1 MVALRKWR
9 KVRIIFTFQ
18 VEVLEILDVISNFF
32 LLLLFSCIFSVA
44 KQCGSVISYM
54 LSLSVWLEGLWFGIY
69 SKIYDGDVIVS
80 LFSVF
85 SLVFDSQSCVS
96 LFLFLEVYVLVFG
109 LFCFVFKN
117 LSEKWVCI

>member
-1 MVALRKWR
+1 MWICYQLYVVSFRL
-9 KVRIIFTFQ
+9 V
-18 VEVLEILDVISNFF
+18 
-32 LLLLFSCIFSVA
+32 
-44 KQCGSVISYM
+44 
-54 LSLSVWLEGLWFGIY
+54 EGLGFGIY
-69 SKIYDGDVIVS
+69 SKMYDGDVVVS

>member
-1 MVALRKWR
+1 M
-9 KVRIIFTFQ
+9 
-18 VEVLEILDVISNFF
+18 
-32 LLLLFSCIFSVA
+32 A

-54 LSLSVWLEGLWFGIY
+54 LSLSVWLEGLGFGIY

-85 SLVFDSQSCVS
+85 SLVFDSQSRVS